1 MHEMSICRSL
11 LGVVVEQAR
20 QHRVNRVLAVKIEV
34 GALRGIVPEHLSYY
48 FDFLKKGTVAE
59 GAALAVDLVPGEVQ
73 CQGCRRRFALDDQG
87 YVCPGCGSSEVEIV
101 AGLELK
107 VKTMQV
113 E

>member
-11 LGVVVEQAR
+11 LGIVAEQAR

-34 GALRGIVPEHLSYY
+34 GALRGIVPEHLTYY

-59 GAALAVDLVPGEVQ
+59 GAVLVVDLVPGEVQ
-73 CQGCRRRFALDDQG
+73 CQRCRTRFPLDDKG
-87 YVCPGCGSSEVEIV
+87 YVCTSCSSHEVELV